1 MYVKKNC
8 SYVTVIKRKEKIE
21 RKEGKREGE
30 SEEKKGKKGRTVLGK
45 AVGSLSLLPLPA
57 FCI

>member
-30 SEEKKGKKGRTVLGK
+30 SEKKGKKGRTVLGK
-45 AVGSLSLLPLPA
+45 AVGSLSLFSLPA

>member
-30 SEEKKGKKGRTVLGK
+30 SEENKGKKGRTVLGK
-45 AVGSLSLLPLPA
+45 AVCSLSLLPLPA